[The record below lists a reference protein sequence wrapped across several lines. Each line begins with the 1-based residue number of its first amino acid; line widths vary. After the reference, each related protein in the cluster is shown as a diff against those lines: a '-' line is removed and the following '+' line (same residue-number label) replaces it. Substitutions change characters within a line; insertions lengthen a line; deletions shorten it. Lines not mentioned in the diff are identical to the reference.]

1 MRYTLGYDKE
11 LAAGYVFT
19 AEYMYSR
26 GLNQLFYQ
34 NIALGGVQGVDRY
47 GRVMYGPAPLQP
59 VKVGGTYVPATAVS
73 SGGYSKTQVF
83 EISNSSKDWSQQ
95 FTIGLTRRY
104 MNNFEASLFY
114 THTEAQDVQSL
125 TSSTTSS
132 QYTFGKSYGA
142 VAQNVQDLG
151 HSVFETPHRIVFS
164 GTYTFQP
171 TGTDISLM
179 YIGES
184 GQRFHYTYG
193 GSSSGDMNG
202 DGIGNDAIYVPKD
215 VRDSNQ
221 IIFVTNGTTTIA
233 QQQDALEAFINSHKC
248 LKDQVGTIMQRNS
261 CSEPF
266 HHTFN
271 FSLRQRLGGLLGFW
285 KGAKD
290 SQLDRI
296 QFQWDIFNAA
306 NFINRSW
313 GSYPSAGFGAT
324 NLLSYSSKE
333 TGSMITK
340 DGLGAGGLGARAKYT
355 FSPTFFFTNEQN
367 INSNY
372 RMQMALRYSF

>member
-151 HSVFETPHRIVFS
+151 HSVFET
-164 GTYTFQP
+164 
-171 TGTDISLM
+171 SLRR
-179 YIGES
+179 S
-184 GQRFHYTYG
+184 RCPRHCLRRLRRPRLP
-193 GSSSGDMNG
+193 SRHSPRPRRA
-202 DGIGNDAIYVPKD
+202 GI
-215 VRDSNQ
+215 
-221 IIFVTNGTTTIA
+221 
-233 QQQDALEAFINSHKC
+233 QQD
-248 LKDQVGTIMQRNS
+248 QT
-261 CSEPF
+261 
-266 HHTFN
+266 
-271 FSLRQRLGGLLGFW
+271 
-285 KGAKD
+285 
-290 SQLDRI
+290 
-296 QFQWDIFNAA
+296 
-306 NFINRSW
+306 
-313 GSYPSAGFGAT
+313 
-324 NLLSYSSKE
+324 
-333 TGSMITK
+333 
-340 DGLGAGGLGARAKYT
+340 ARRA
-355 FSPTFFFTNEQN
+355 
-367 INSNY
+367 
-372 RMQMALRYSF
+372 RG